1 MCLIKEKATGKIG
14 PCLWHFLAWTLGL
27 LLLIPLFTLLLYFL
41 AKNSSKESSGATQ
54 IQSTDRFSVKIS
66 EDPKSFP
73 SEKSLFLTSDLE
85 RNAEREGWR

>member
-27 LLLIPLFTLLLYFL
+27 LLLIPLFVLLLYFL
-41 AKNSSKESSGATQ
+41 AKYSSKESSGATQ
-54 IQSTDRFSVKIS
+54 IHSTDRFSVKIS

>member
-27 LLLIPLFTLLLYFL
+27 LLLIPLFILLLYFL
-41 AKNSSKESSGATQ
+41 AKHSSKESSGTAQT
-54 IQSTDRFSVKIS
+54 QSTDRFSLKIS
-66 EDPKSFP
+66 EDQKSFP
-73 SEKSLFLTSDLE
+73 SEKSLFLTRDLE

>member
-27 LLLIPLFTLLLYFL
+27 LLLIPLFILLLYFL
-41 AKNSSKESSGATQ
+41 AKHSSKQSSVATQ
-54 IQSTDRFSVKIS
+54 IQSTDGFSLKIS

>member
-27 LLLIPLFTLLLYFL
+27 LLLIPLFILLLYFL
-41 AKNSSKESSGATQ
+41 AKQSSKQSSVATQ
-54 IQSTDRFSVKIS
+54 IQSTDGFSLKIS